1 MIRKLEG
8 VLDDMCSVIEY
19 YERKAMVEGLAEGEV
34 KNATANVRSL
44 MSNLGIDVEKAMDIL
59 EIDEELKHRI
69 YVRLGEELE

>member
-19 YERKAMVEGLAEGEV
+19 YERKARL
-34 KNATANVRSL
+34 NATLKDIEKIEKKMNMSL
-44 MSNLGIDVEKAMDIL
+44 EEAMEFL
-59 EIDEELKHRI
+59 EIDEELKHTI

>member
-19 YERKAMVEGLAEGEV
+19 YERKARL
-34 KNATANVRSL
+34 NATLKDIEKIEKKMNMSL
-44 MSNLGIDVEKAMDIL
+44 EEAMDIL
-59 EIDEELKHRI
+59 EIDEELKHTI

>member
-19 YERKAMVEGLAEGEV
+19 YERKARL
-34 KNATANVRSL
+34 NATLKDIEKIEKKMNMSL
-44 MSNLGIDVEKAMDIL
+44 EEAMDFL

>member
-19 YERKAMVEGLAEGEV
+19 YER
-34 KNATANVRSL
+34 
-44 MSNLGIDVEKAMDIL
+44 KAMDIL